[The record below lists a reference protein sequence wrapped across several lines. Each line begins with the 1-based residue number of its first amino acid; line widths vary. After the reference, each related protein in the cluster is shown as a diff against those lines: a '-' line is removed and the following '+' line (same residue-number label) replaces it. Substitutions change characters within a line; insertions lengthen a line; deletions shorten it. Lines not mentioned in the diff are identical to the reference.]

1 MHRKGGLKKYPASKS
16 KGVPDHL
23 ALRATCTFL
32 GLRVCAETREEDT
45 QNNSII
51 TISVT
56 NPDLKWS
63 SLRWRGRQR
72 RWLKCMFCGICFG
85 MSIRR

>member
-16 KGVPDHL
+16 KRVPDNL

-32 GLRVCAETREEDT
+32 SLRVCAESPEEDT

-56 NPDLKWS
+56 NPDLKWV
-63 SLRWRGRQR
+63 
-72 RWLKCMFCGICFG
+72 
-85 MSIRR
+85 SIY